1 MYPFTFTK
9 QYCINAM
16 LQSAND
22 MRWPIMARCMHCS
35 KIKVQCC
42 EQQDALY
49 EQALQQRT
57 LRALMP
63 THDASALTMCLL
75 MALAWLSLFF
85 AYTSTLHLSGLSGI
99 PGTMHMLI

>member
-1 MYPFTFTK
+1 
-9 QYCINAM
+9 
-16 LQSAND
+16 
-22 MRWPIMARCMHCS
+22 MARCMHCS
-35 KIKVQCC
+35 KVEVQCC

-75 MALAWLSLFF
+75 MACGLGMAE
-85 AYTSTLHLSGLSGI
+85 STLCIYLYPTSVRTVWDPRYHAHADLNYMCKGSEGYSY
-99 PGTMHMLI
+99 HD

>member
-1 MYPFTFTK
+1 
-9 QYCINAM
+9 
-16 LQSAND
+16 
-22 MRWPIMARCMHCS
+22 MRWPVMARCMHCS
-35 KIKVQCC
+35 KIEVQCC

-57 LRALMP
+57 LRASMP

-75 MALAWLSLFF
+75 MACGLGMALFF

-99 PGTMHMLI
+99 PGNMHMLI